1 LFGNFEPEARGFR
14 AWRKV
19 DLRAYKFYAEYMHSV
34 RKPFRYCNDGVVYW
48 LIGANVLVFLAEQL
62 FGRQNLAE
70 YLAMIPGIV
79 MEGGVWTF
87 ATYMFFHADIGHI
100 FFNMF
105 ALFIFGSH
113 VERQMGSR
121 EFLLFY
127 FLTGILAG
135 VFSFIVY
142 YFTGAYWVALM
153 GASGAVFA
161 VQLAYAVFFPDSII
175 YVWGIL
181 PLRAP
186 VMVLG
191 FTVLETFSMVTGRGG
206 NVAHFTHLA
215 GFGFAWLYF
224 LIRFGMNPWS
234 SLTGRR

>member
-1 LFGNFEPEARGFR
+1 MN
-14 AWRKV
+14 V
-19 DLRAYKFYAEYMHSV
+19 LR
-34 RKPFRYCNDGVVYW
+34 RPFRYRNDGVVFW
-48 LIGANVLVFLAEQL
+48 LIGANILVFLAERL
-62 FGRQNLAE
+62 FGQRNLTL
-70 YLAMIPGIV
+70 YLAMIPLAV
-79 MEGGVWTF
+79 MDGWAWTF
-87 ATYMFFHADIGHI
+87 ITYMFFHAGFSHI

-105 ALFIFGSH
+105 ALFIFGSQ

-127 FLTGILAG
+127 LLTGILAG
-135 VFSFIVY
+135 VFSFLVY

-175 YVWGIL
+175 YIWGIL

-191 FTVLETFSMVTGRGG
+191 FTALETFFMVTGLGG

-215 GFGFAWLYF
+215 GFAFAWLYF

-234 SLTGRR
+234 SMRGRR

>member
-1 LFGNFEPEARGFR
+1 MN
-14 AWRKV
+14 
-19 DLRAYKFYAEYMHSV
+19 SI
-34 RKPFRYCNDGVVYW
+34 RKPFRYRNDGVVYW
-48 LIGANVLVFLAEQL
+48 LIGANILVFLAEWL
-62 FGRQNLAE
+62 FGQRNLAV
-70 YLAMIPGIV
+70 YLAMIPGAV
-79 MEGGVWTF
+79 MEGWVWTF
-87 ATYMFFHADIGHI
+87 VTYMFFHAGFSHI
-100 FFNMF
+100 LFNMF
-105 ALFIFGSH
+105 ALFVFGSQ

-142 YFTGAYWVALM
+142 FFTDARVALM
-153 GASGAVFA
+153 GASGAIFA

-175 YVWGIL
+175 YIWGIL

-191 FTVLETFSMVTGRGG
+191 FTVLETFFMVTGLGG

-224 LIRFGMNPWS
+224 LIRFGINPWS